1 MKLKSSSFL
10 YCLLILFLYFTPLK
24 SEKQIDIWDKK
35 EKKQSTENKKKINKK
50 ESQKLNLKSI
60 QTIELNQ
67 NIQIENKPLDQNKKE
82 NKVFGIYD
90 PAEND
95 FSLNMWSSTK
105 AEEVKSSFKKNRKSQ
120 IISNSQSNT

>member
-60 QTIELNQ
+60 QT
-67 NIQIENKPLDQNKKE
+67 
-82 NKVFGIYD
+82 
-90 PAEND
+90 
-95 FSLNMWSSTK
+95 S
-105 AEEVKSSFKKNRKSQ
+105 
-120 IISNSQSNT
+120 